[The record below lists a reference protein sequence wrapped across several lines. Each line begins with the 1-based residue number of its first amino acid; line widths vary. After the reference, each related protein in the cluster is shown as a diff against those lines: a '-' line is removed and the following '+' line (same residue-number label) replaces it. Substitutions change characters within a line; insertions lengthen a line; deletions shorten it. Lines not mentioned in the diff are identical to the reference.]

1 MKISG
6 FILLTNSQCY
16 FIVSCFLAVLMS
28 LCMFVCM
35 YVFSCVRY
43 QRGQVGWAATVCD
56 CTGSGAEQA
65 LREQYAAAIRRT
77 GRGDT

>member
-1 MKISG
+1 M
-6 FILLTNSQCY
+6 LPC
-16 FIVSCFLAVLMS
+16 CFDEFMYV
-28 LCMFVCM
+28 CMTLVYVCM